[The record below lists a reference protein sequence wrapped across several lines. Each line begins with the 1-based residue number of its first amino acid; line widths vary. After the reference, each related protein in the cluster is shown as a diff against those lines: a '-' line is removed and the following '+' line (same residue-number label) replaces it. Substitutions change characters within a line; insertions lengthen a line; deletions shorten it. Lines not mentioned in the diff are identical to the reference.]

1 MELKPE
7 SVELKPESV
16 ELNEPFTFS
25 NTISNLT
32 RVNGNLGI
40 LTSVAEQSEA
50 VTVTVTVTNPSVLLG
65 QR

>member
-7 SVELKPESV
+7 SVEF
-16 ELNEPFTFS
+16 NEPFTVLS
-25 NTISNLT
+25 TISTLTCVNSNL
-32 RVNGNLGI
+32 RR

>member
-1 MELKPE
+1 M
-7 SVELKPESV
+7 ELKPESV
-16 ELNEPFTFS
+16 ELNEPFTVLS
-25 NTISNLT
+25 TISTLTCVNSNL
-32 RVNGNLGI
+32 RR